1 MSDSRLVSFL
11 INFVLQLKDI
21 ISSLCMAS
29 RLGFA
34 EIVELLVDYG
44 VQVNDFYEVNPW
56 S

>member
-21 ISSLCMAS
+21 SSLCMAS

-34 EIVELLVDYG
+34 EIVKLLVDYG